1 MDILASAILRV
12 STTKRRL
19 SIEVQASMD
28 PFVRKT
34 RLLRMERAAFQDRRE
49 AFMKWWTLRL
59 KAEQKAQKIQMYK
72 QNGIAVQR
80 SKFEAEAVY
89 SESMAMEASKHAED
103 IGNILQSEVARIRC
117 VRGKEW
123 KSGVKIMAANMKEAY
138 VEQKCIWEEARE
150 HLLQQT
156 FPKY

>member
-1 MDILASAILRV
+1 
-12 STTKRRL
+12 
-19 SIEVQASMD
+19 
-28 PFVRKT
+28 
-34 RLLRMERAAFQDRRE
+34 
-49 AFMKWWTLRL
+49 MKWWTLRL